1 MRFYF
6 CRNVNDLEDDCA
18 NIRNQEQKEKYYIF
32 WFYLLHMEYKA
43 EDFSQKAQRGGY
55 QKCMARGKGKVL
67 VKGTL

>member
-1 MRFYF
+1 MILKMI
-6 CRNVNDLEDDCA
+6 VQILETRTRKK
-18 NIRNQEQKEKYYIF
+18 NTTFF